1 MGYCLLLER
10 KFLRRNKDTSFTNSA
25 KYMGRQRRSGNDAI
39 IQKIQQGKDNA
50 GTAQKEKQEKP
61 MQTENSQPDGKRII
75 TETRLTEFPALSV
88 GPRVGISWSASATD
102 D

>member
-61 MQTENSQPDGKRII
+61 MQPDGKRII